1 MPVALDRLR
10 RFRLR
15 ELRRDGGRGRARCGE
30 AEDAA
35 QETFVLAYRSLGTYR
50 ADGPTGAWLARI
62 GAGRRTSALV
72 GDEPDDDVADPV
84 GRSRA
89 VYEDTADELEY
100 LLRRLVEMLAGSARP
115 ATGAP
120 ATTDYTRS

>member
-1 MPVALDRLR
+1 MRTDL
-10 RFRLR
+10 
-15 ELRRDGGRGRARCGE
+15 
-30 AEDAA
+30 
-35 QETFVLAYRSLGTYR
+35 VLV
-50 ADGPTGAWLARI
+50 PFGA
-62 GAGRRTSALV
+62 S
-72 GDEPDDDVADPV
+72 PDDDVADPV

-89 VYEDTADELEY
+89 VYEETADELEY